1 MNGLGVHAVG
11 GFALHLLTAFL
22 LVVFALHVLE
32 LAGETF
38 DLVFV
43 LIDLGLVHVEL
54 SSHSLHLVSLFLKV
68 LLVDGEL
75 FSNFRTGLSSQEV
88 LQLNVELLLLLDHDI
103 LLNDFFSLLDESL
116 LKGLDL
122 LEQLPSVGI
131 GTLKLSP
138 SVVVQG
144 VLEFFGKSLDLEAF
158 IKQLLVKREGFFL
171 ELFNLRSLGL
181 YDLQLTSEITDLELK

>member
-1 MNGLGVHAVG
+1 VNGLGVHAVG

-32 LAGETF
+32 LACETF

-75 FSNFRTGLSSQEV
+75 FGNFRTGLSSQEV

-122 LEQLPSVGI
+122 LE
-131 GTLKLSP
+131 
-138 SVVVQG
+138 
-144 VLEFFGKSLDLEAF
+144 
-158 IKQLLVKREGFFL
+158 
-171 ELFNLRSLGL
+171 
-181 YDLQLTSEITDLELK
+181 

>member
-1 MNGLGVHAVG
+1 MNGLGVHAVS

-32 LAGETF
+32 LACETF

-43 LIDLGLVHVEL
+43 LIDLSLVHVEL

-75 FSNFRTGLSSQEV
+75 FGNFRTGLSSQEV

-122 LEQLPSVGI
+122 LE
-131 GTLKLSP
+131 
-138 SVVVQG
+138 
-144 VLEFFGKSLDLEAF
+144 
-158 IKQLLVKREGFFL
+158 
-171 ELFNLRSLGL
+171 
-181 YDLQLTSEITDLELK
+181 

>member
-1 MNGLGVHAVG
+1 MNGLGVHAVC

-32 LAGETF
+32 LACETF

-75 FSNFRTGLSSQEV
+75 FGNFRTGLSSQEV

-122 LEQLPSVGI
+122 LE
-131 GTLKLSP
+131 
-138 SVVVQG
+138 
-144 VLEFFGKSLDLEAF
+144 
-158 IKQLLVKREGFFL
+158 
-171 ELFNLRSLGL
+171 
-181 YDLQLTSEITDLELK
+181 